1 MSFSSMSEIN
11 KLDAETLE
19 KEIIRVSQ
27 ELVNLRVKKATRQ
40 EFKPH
45 EFKLNKV
52 RLACLLY
59 TSPSPRD
66 VEESR
71 MPSSA

>member
-1 MSFSSMSEIN
+1 MSFSSMTEIN
-11 KLDAETLE
+11 TLDTESLE

-45 EFKLNKV
+45 EFKRNKL
-52 RLACLLY
+52 RLAQLL
-59 TSPSPRD
+59 TVKSQKEISQLA
-66 VEESR
+66 S
-71 MPSSA
+71 

>member
-11 KLDAETLE
+11 ALDAETLE

-52 RLACLLY
+52 RLAQLL
-59 TSPSPRD
+59 TVKSKNEIKQLAS
-66 VEESR
+66 
-71 MPSSA
+71 

>member
-11 KLDAETLE
+11 KLYAETLE
-19 KEIIRVSQ
+19 KEIIRLSQ

-52 RLACLLY
+52 RLAQLLTVKSKNEIKQL
-59 TSPSPRD
+59 TS
-66 VEESR
+66 
-71 MPSSA
+71 

>member
-1 MSFSSMSEIN
+1 MSEI
-11 KLDAETLE
+11 KTLDSENLE

-45 EFKLNKV
+45 EFKRNKL
-52 RLACLLY
+52 RLAQLLTVKSQKEINQL
-59 TSPSPRD
+59 TS
-66 VEESR
+66 
-71 MPSSA
+71 

>member
-1 MSFSSMSEIN
+1 MGFSSMSEIN
-11 KLDAETLE
+11 ALDAETLE
-19 KEIIRVSQ
+19 KEILRVSQ

-52 RLACLLY
+52 RLAQLLTVKSKNEIKQL
-59 TSPSPRD
+59 TS
-66 VEESR
+66 
-71 MPSSA
+71 

>member
-11 KLDAETLE
+11 ALDTESLE

-40 EFKPH
+40 EFQPH
-45 EFKLNKV
+45 DFKRNKL
-52 RLACLLY
+52 RLAQLL
-59 TSPSPRD
+59 TVKSKN
-66 VEESR
+66 EIKKL
-71 MPSSA
+71 AG

>member
-1 MSFSSMSEIN
+1 MSLSNMNEIN
-11 KLDAETLE
+11 ALDNENLE

-45 EFKLNKV
+45 EFKVNKL
-52 RLACLLY
+52 RLAQLL
-59 TSPSPRD
+59 T
-66 VEESR
+66 VKTKNEIKQLTK
-71 MPSSA
+71 

>member
-1 MSFSSMSEIN
+1 MSFSSMSEI
-11 KLDAETLE
+11 KTLDSENLE

-45 EFKLNKV
+45 EFKRNKL
-52 RLACLLY
+52 RLAQLLTVKSQKEINQL
-59 TSPSPRD
+59 TS
-66 VEESR
+66 
-71 MPSSA
+71 

>member
-1 MSFSSMSEIN
+1 MSFSTLSEIN
-11 KLDAETLE
+11 TLDKESLE

-45 EFKLNKV
+45 DFKRNKV
-52 RLACLLY
+52 RLAQLL
-59 TSPSPRD
+59 TVKSKN
-66 VEESR
+66 EIEQLSR
-71 MPSSA
+71 

>member
-11 KLDAETLE
+11 NLDTETLE
-19 KEIIRVSQ
+19 KEIISVSQ

-45 EFKLNKV
+45 EFKRNKV
-52 RLACLLY
+52 RLARLL
-59 TSPSPRD
+59 TVKSKNEIKQLAS
-66 VEESR
+66 
-71 MPSSA
+71 

>member
-1 MSFSSMSEIN
+1 MNVSSMSEIN
-11 KLDAETLE
+11 TLDTENLE

-45 EFKLNKV
+45 EFKRNKL
-52 RLACLLY
+52 RLAQLL
-59 TSPSPRD
+59 TRKSKNEISQLTN
-66 VEESR
+66 
-71 MPSSA
+71 

>member
-11 KLDAETLE
+11 ILDAEALE

-27 ELVNLRVKKATRQ
+27 ELVNLRVKKSTRQ

-45 EFKLNKV
+45 EFKRNKI
-52 RLACLLY
+52 RLEQLLTVKSKNEIKQL
-59 TSPSPRD
+59 TS
-66 VEESR
+66 
-71 MPSSA
+71 

>member
-11 KLDAETLE
+11 ALDAETLE
-19 KEIIRVSQ
+19 KEIIKVSQ

-52 RLACLLY
+52 HLAQLL
-59 TSPSPRD
+59 TVKSKNEIKQLAS
-66 VEESR
+66 
-71 MPSSA
+71 

>member
-11 KLDAETLE
+11 TLDTESLE

-45 EFKLNKV
+45 EFIHKK
-52 RLACLLY
+52 RYLAHLL
-59 TSPSPRD
+59 TLKSKNNIEQLKSK
-66 VEESR
+66 
-71 MPSSA
+71 

>member
-11 KLDAETLE
+11 TLDTETLE
-19 KEIIRVSQ
+19 KEIIHVSQ

-45 EFKLNKV
+45 DFKHNKV
-52 RLACLLY
+52 RLAQLL
-59 TSPSPRD
+59 TVKSKN
-66 VEESR
+66 EIKQLEN
-71 MPSSA
+71 